1 MTNVCSHN
9 NNEESVKKKCKE
21 TNINEEININH
32 NFTNY
37 NNDEYNRKEDI
48 KNKNTINKYTNS
60 IEEIRN
66 EICNRENQW

>member
-1 MTNVCSHN
+1 MDSYN
-9 NNEESVKKKCKE
+9 NNKESVKKDCKE
-21 TNINEEININH
+21 TNINEEFIMNH

-37 NNDEYNRKEDI
+37 NNDEYNETED
-48 KNKNTINKYTNS
+48 NKSENTMNKYANS